1 MAKTIKNIS
10 ECRKLI
16 KKANE
21 SVKKISERRSKNEAE
36 KHIVSD
42 LMKDLD
48 LTDIQTELASYDSG
62 YITDDI
68 SEIADNNVDIYHS
81 DLFDWARDN
90 WSYIDDACQEFGM
103 PDSKDSRI
111 VIKLIQQGQYLA
123 NEQEIYDNLDSVL
136 LYYCYNYVLDTLGI
150 KEITD
155 EQKEAIKEKCTDV
168 DNNDK
173 LEDYNDFL
181 DELFENNN

>member
-16 KKANE
+16 RKANE
-21 SVKKISERRSKNEAE
+21 SVKKISERKSKNEAE

-48 LTDIQTELASYDSG
+48 LSWVQRKMEDYNDG
-62 YITDDI
+62 YIADII
-68 SEIADNNVDIYHS
+68 SEIADDSVDIYYD
-81 DLFDWARDN
+81 DLFDWAKDN

-103 PDSKDSRI
+103 PDSKDSGI
-111 VIKLIQQGQYLA
+111 IIKLIQQGQYLA
-123 NEQEIYDNLDSVL
+123 SEQEIYADLDNVMLN
-136 LYYCYNYVLDTLGI
+136 YCYNYILYNLKI

-155 EQKEAIKEKCTDV
+155 EQKEAIEEKCTNV